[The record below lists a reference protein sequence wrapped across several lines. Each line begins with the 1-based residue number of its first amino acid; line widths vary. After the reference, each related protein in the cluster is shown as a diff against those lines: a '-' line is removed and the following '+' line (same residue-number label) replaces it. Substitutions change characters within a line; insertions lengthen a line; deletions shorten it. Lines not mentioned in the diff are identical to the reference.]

1 MSNSVATSTE
11 LKSLYDKIETWMP
24 EDGKLSKTA
33 IKNKAQNVTIK
44 NTANKFLRSEFKML
58 VENFGKTFT
67 SDNVQYDFTN
77 LIDMSKSELEAI
89 LSRIEQQKEPS
100 DSLIPIKGISR
111 IMQARLRDCN
121 IYDIASLIAQGRTT
135 EKRKK
140 LAQKLNTDVK
150 LVTAWVKQADLWRV
164 EGMTTDMA
172 YLLVM
177 AGVRHVEDLSRVD
190 KDKVLPIL
198 KGICLS
204 QIDYELDED
213 VLDTVLENACEIVR
227 YRITPSFKTFGK
239 EFVDDLREFVAQKL
253 EYSED
258 NPDNFVDE
266 GHIREYI
273 DRYFEDK
280 KDSSLAFYYNC
291 NIEVDDE
298 EPKHLF
304 RDIDELDEVE
314 LELLNG
320 RNIKKGLDFLDD
332 IQYTLPL
339 PRRITGTV
347 LYKKQSTKENLSKYQ
362 EFGYAPFVGA
372 KVEIDGIVSPSD
384 DQSEANKK
392 PSCTTDSTGRFI
404 IVLPE
409 RYSIKETVTITISQG
424 SNKQEFI
431 KSASEIIASVTEQ
444 HILDMFYELKALGSE
459 YDRVS
464 ELIESYEKLA
474 GDKRDSSL
482 KDAPEPDQDVEIT
495 PVEEELPGDDFLD
508 EEEDDLQGDTEET
521 LEDDEENYEVYLRSK
536 GGDTFVDYDAILDG
550 EKSDD
555 PSVPTSEGLRKELE
569 NLGTKYNKLQA
580 EILEMK
586 ECGSGRKTIKQA
598 FEYFTNNVGDVTAVL
613 EGQNFDDSRNEG
625 FVVIEEIFKG
635 ERLDVEKALPKVKL
649 MGNDDDAVHLSTDTA
664 PSRIHSYSM
673 LQRLVEPDITSGQRR
688 PLTNP
693 IDVMEFKKKMAENP
707 NLYPQASSL
716 GMGYVLNM
724 HQAWVPDG
732 FALGDLLYSLILAPG
747 EEQRLVVR
755 ENKQSYTIT
764 DEAEAADSTSEN
776 YAMDQEDDTSA
787 AFNYAVDQLSKGSS
801 SYDYST
807 KTGSFGASLGAGGG
821 TGGFAAMLGLSG
833 GYSKA
838 SGKGSSSAS
847 QSNSHNEASSTA
859 QNFQHSIKSASDK
872 ISQAKR
878 VSMEM
883 ATSEQTDSVAT
894 KIIANHNHSHAM
906 TVQYWEVMRRYKL
919 ETCIDS
925 IDLVLF
931 VPLRLIRF
939 LPQAGGALTL
949 GNVTPDSFDRAFFN
963 KRYDTI
969 IRYADAI
976 RKALP
981 YKYRT
986 GLDLIR
992 QYSSI
997 PKWRLQDIDVAQQAY
1012 QLTFCGN
1019 FLSFDDIS
1027 VTMVLKNG
1035 KGTVSGSISE
1045 GYRKELVASDKNNY
1059 RTSREL
1065 KTAIR
1070 DARNQTKGQKCTCE
1084 FILPANVTADDVS
1097 YIKIRHSYDDLDYTL
1112 YADFTSLSEAELKA
1126 YENMQDKLYDLA
1138 KDNNKSS
1145 GDRKKIA
1152 HYSSQLP
1159 EAFTTPN
1166 VTLTRREL
1174 RSLGTPSIWDVRL
1187 SSSVSGDKNSDGSVT
1202 NITAS
1207 LSDNSLDP
1215 TAIISVQT
1223 SYKTLRY
1230 NEFQKMEA
1238 TFQHIVT
1245 NPMDYSKVVWASLSD
1260 DERVMMLEQY
1270 TIDMN
1275 FELLDNI
1282 SGQTEALKDV
1292 NDIIPLLN
1300 CVNVKNMLGFYGN
1313 CMILPFTFPQRLA
1326 NKLNK
1331 TAADIQDMLYR
1342 YHTNNFRVPT
1352 TTVSLPTKG
1361 MIGEAVLG
1369 ETNVSEEI
1377 DLTRFWNWQDSPID
1391 KMDIDSSYLNGNDY
1405 LQGKSTKDVTALNM
1419 QGATAATPVTVPD
1432 LVSALANKQTP
1443 TFDNITGLDQ
1453 LKDVLNTATNSA
1465 ASGRDNAIN
1474 TSADVAKAA
1483 LSAAMASGQSQGG
1496 GNGGTTPTS
1505 DENDT
1510 VILTPDGNSSTFPT
1524 LDVDD
1529 TTTPSPSVSD
1539 TTTPTPS
1546 VSDTTTPTP
1555 SGSDT
1560 TTPTPSGNDTTTPDS
1575 DDVVG
1580 GDDIESDGRGSGD
1593 DDNSVPGTQN
1603 NNGIDYSRVPKLST
1617 GEIFFDVLEAYQ
1629 PNQTS
1634 CWVTCALILR
1644 HWLNE
1649 VSIDSI
1655 NPQDVVKAIG
1665 NVLVSNQD
1673 NFSSSNDRTLLD
1685 YYTKFTVRNMA
1696 EMTGTKVNKELG
1708 NLPYEDT
1715 YKIYIDAL
1723 GFKNKP
1729 YIDVDGT
1736 SNISQDKIYN
1746 MLRLY
1751 GPCIV
1756 CYDSDENPRKRVGH
1770 VVILRGVK
1778 KGATENEAQ
1787 YYIWDPDTGAS
1798 VISGESLR
1806 RRINQDLGRQ
1816 CSNSYSQQCEQRN
1829 PGFITAPNAKFL
1841 L

>member
-1 MSNSVATSTE
+1 MSNSAATSVE
-11 LKSLYDKIETWMP
+11 LYQLYKKIKTWKSGNDKL
-24 EDGKLSKTA
+24 KKTD

-44 NTANKFLRSEFKML
+44 NSEKKFTRSEFKTL
-58 VENFGKTFT
+58 VANFEKTFNYEDV
-67 SDNVQYDFTN
+67 SYDFKD
-77 LIDMSKSELEAI
+77 LIDMNKSELEAI
-89 LSRIEQQKEPS
+89 LTKMEQQKEPS

-111 IMQARLRDCN
+111 VIQARLRDCN

-140 LAQKLNTDVK
+140 LAQKINTDVK
-150 LVTAWVKQADLWRV
+150 LVTTWVKQADLWRV

-198 KGICLS
+198 KRICLS
-204 QIDYELDED
+204 LIDYELDED

-227 YRITPSFKTFGK
+227 YRITPNFKTFGVQ
-239 EFVDDLREFVAQKL
+239 FVKDLQEFVAQKL
-253 EYSED
+253 EYSEE
-258 NPDNFVDE
+258 NPENFVDE
-266 GHIREYI
+266 GQIYEYI
-273 DRYFEDK
+273 ERYFNEN
-280 KDSSLAFYYNC
+280 KDSSSAFYYNC
-291 NIEVDDE
+291 NIEVDED

-304 RDIDELDEVE
+304 RDLDESVE
-314 LELLNG
+314 AQLELLNG

-339 PRRITGTV
+339 PRKITGTV
-347 LYKKQSTKENLSKYQ
+347 LYKKQSTKENLTKYQ

-409 RYSIKETVTITISQG
+409 RYSIKETVTITISKG

-431 KSASEIIASVTEQ
+431 KSASEIIASVSEQ
-444 HILDMFYELKALGSE
+444 HILDMFHELKALGSE
-459 YDRVS
+459 YDRVNA
-464 ELIESYEKLA
+464 LITSYETKLA
-474 GDKRDSSL
+474 
-482 KDAPEPDQDVEIT
+482 
-495 PVEEELPGDDFLD
+495 EEQLLTD
-508 EEEDDLQGDTEET
+508 EK
-521 LEDDEENYEVYLRSK
+521 ENYEE
-536 GGDTFVDYDAILDG
+536 ILDG
-550 EKSDD
+550 KKSDD
-555 PSVPTSEGLRKELE
+555 PSVPANNGLRSELE
-569 NLGTKYNKLQA
+569 ALGKKYNELQDK
-580 EILEMK
+580 ILAMK
-586 ECGSGRKTIKQA
+586 ECGSGRQTIEQA
-598 FEYFTNNVGDVTAVL
+598 FEYFTNNIGDVTAVL

-625 FVVIEEIFKG
+625 FIVIEEIFKG
-635 ERLDVEKALPKVKL
+635 EKLDVEKALPKVKL

-673 LQRLVEPDITSGQRR
+673 LQRLVEPDITMDQRR

-747 EEQRLVVR
+747 EEQRLIVR

-764 DEAEAADSTSEN
+764 DETEATDATSEK

-787 AFNYAVDQLSKGSS
+787 AFNYAVDQLSKGNSS
-801 SYDYST
+801 SGYKT
-807 KTGSFGASLGAGGG
+807 QTGSFGVAL
-821 TGGFAAMLGLSG
+821 LGLSG
-833 GYSKA
+833 GYSKS
-838 SGKGSSSAS
+838 SGNAWSSTS

-872 ISQAKR
+872 ISQATR

-883 ATSEQTDSVAT
+883 ATSEHTDSIAT

-949 GNVTPDSFDRAFFN
+949 GNVTPDSFDREFFN

-969 IRYADAI
+969 IRYADTI

-997 PKWRLQDIDVAQQAY
+997 PKWRLQDIDVTQQAY
-1012 QLTFCGN
+1012 QLSFYGN
-1019 FLSFDDIS
+1019 FLSFDDLS

-1035 KGTVSGSISE
+1035 KGTVAGSISE
-1045 GYRKELVASDKNNY
+1045 GYRKELVASDNYNY
-1059 RTSREL
+1059 RTRRDL

-1070 DARNQTKGQKCTCE
+1070 DARNQTTGQKCTCT

-1112 YADFTSLSEAELKA
+1112 YADFSSLSEAELKA

-1138 KDNNKSS
+1138 KDNDKSS

-1187 SSSVSGDKNSDGSVT
+1187 STSVSGNDNSENTTT

-1238 TFQHIVT
+1238 TLQHIVT

-1282 SGQTEALKDV
+1282 SGKKEKDV
-1292 NDIIPLLN
+1292 EDIIPLLN

-1352 TTVSLPTKG
+1352 TTVSLPTRG

-1391 KMDIDSSYLNGNDY
+1391 KINIDSNYLNNIDY
-1405 LQGKSTKDVTALNM
+1405 LQNKSTQDISALNM
-1419 QGATAATPVTVPD
+1419 QGATAVTPVTLQD
-1432 LVSALANKQTP
+1432 HISALANKQTP
-1443 TFDNITGLDQ
+1443 TFNDITGLDQ
-1453 LKDVLNTATNSA
+1453 LKEILNIATNSA
-1465 ASGRDNAIN
+1465 ANGRDKAIEA
-1474 TSADVAKAA
+1474 SADVTKTTINAAANVARAA
-1483 LSAAMASGQSQGG
+1483 LGDTGEKKGDDKNSQK
-1496 GNGGTTPTS
+1496 
-1505 DENDT
+1505 DK
-1510 VILTPDGNSSTFPT
+1510 
-1524 LDVDD
+1524 
-1529 TTTPSPSVSD
+1529 
-1539 TTTPTPS
+1539 
-1546 VSDTTTPTP
+1546 
-1555 SGSDT
+1555 
-1560 TTPTPSGNDTTTPDS
+1560 
-1575 DDVVG
+1575 G
-1580 GDDIESDGRGSGD
+1580 GDKTTEKDKSGD
-1593 DDNSVPGTQN
+1593 NTPQKDKSGDNTPPG
-1603 NNGIDYSRVPKLST
+1603 K
-1617 GEIFFDVLEAYQ
+1617 
-1629 PNQTS
+1629 
-1634 CWVTCALILR
+1634 
-1644 HWLNE
+1644 
-1649 VSIDSI
+1649 
-1655 NPQDVVKAIG
+1655 
-1665 NVLVSNQD
+1665 
-1673 NFSSSNDRTLLD
+1673 
-1685 YYTKFTVRNMA
+1685 
-1696 EMTGTKVNKELG
+1696 
-1708 NLPYEDT
+1708 
-1715 YKIYIDAL
+1715 
-1723 GFKNKP
+1723 
-1729 YIDVDGT
+1729 
-1736 SNISQDKIYN
+1736 
-1746 MLRLY
+1746 
-1751 GPCIV
+1751 
-1756 CYDSDENPRKRVGH
+1756 
-1770 VVILRGVK
+1770 
-1778 KGATENEAQ
+1778 
-1787 YYIWDPDTGAS
+1787 
-1798 VISGESLR
+1798 
-1806 RRINQDLGRQ
+1806 
-1816 CSNSYSQQCEQRN
+1816 
-1829 PGFITAPNAKFL
+1829 
-1841 L
+1841 

>member
-1 MSNSVATSTE
+1 MSNSAATSVE
-11 LKSLYDKIETWMP
+11 LYQLYKKIKTWKSGNDKL
-24 EDGKLSKTA
+24 KKTD

-44 NTANKFLRSEFKML
+44 NSEKKFTRSEFKTL
-58 VENFGKTFT
+58 VANFEKTFNYEDV
-67 SDNVQYDFTN
+67 SYDFKD
-77 LIDMSKSELEAI
+77 LIDMNKSELEAI
-89 LSRIEQQKEPS
+89 LTKIEQQKEPS

-111 IMQARLRDCN
+111 VIQARLRDRN

-140 LAQKLNTDVK
+140 LAQKINTDVK
-150 LVTAWVKQADLWRV
+150 LVTTWVKQADLWRV

-204 QIDYELDED
+204 LIDYELDED

-227 YRITPSFKTFGK
+227 YRITPNFKTFGVQ
-239 EFVDDLREFVAQKL
+239 FVKDLQEFVAQKL
-253 EYSED
+253 EYSEE
-258 NPDNFVDE
+258 NPENFVDD
-266 GHIREYI
+266 GQIYEYI
-273 DRYFEDK
+273 ERYFNEN
-280 KDSSLAFYYNC
+280 KDSSSAFYYNC
-291 NIEVDDE
+291 NIEVDED

-304 RDIDELDEVE
+304 RDLDESVE
-314 LELLNG
+314 AQLELLNG

-339 PRRITGTV
+339 PRKITGTV
-347 LYKKQSTKENLSKYQ
+347 LYKKQSTKENLTKYQ

-409 RYSIKETVTITISQG
+409 RYSIKETVTITISKG

-431 KSASEIIASVTEQ
+431 KSASEIIASVSEQ
-444 HILDMFYELKALGSE
+444 HILDMFHELKALGSE
-459 YDRVS
+459 YDRVNA
-464 ELIESYEKLA
+464 LITSYETELA
-474 GDKRDSSL
+474 
-482 KDAPEPDQDVEIT
+482 
-495 PVEEELPGDDFLD
+495 EEQLLTD
-508 EEEDDLQGDTEET
+508 EK
-521 LEDDEENYEVYLRSK
+521 ENYEE
-536 GGDTFVDYDAILDG
+536 ILDG
-550 EKSDD
+550 KKSDD
-555 PSVPTSEGLRKELE
+555 PSVPANNGLRSELE
-569 NLGTKYNKLQA
+569 ALGKKYNELQDK
-580 EILEMK
+580 ILAMK
-586 ECGSGRKTIKQA
+586 ECGSGRQTIEQA
-598 FEYFTNNVGDVTAVL
+598 FEYFTNNIGDVTAVL

-635 ERLDVEKALPKVKL
+635 EKLDVEKALPKVKL

-673 LQRLVEPDITSGQRR
+673 LQRLVEPDITMDQRR

-747 EEQRLVVR
+747 EEQRLIVR

-764 DEAEAADSTSEN
+764 DETEATDATSEN

-787 AFNYAVDQLSKGSS
+787 AFNYAVDQLSKGNS
-801 SYDYST
+801 SYNYST
-807 KTGSFGASLGAGGG
+807 KTSSFGASFGAGGG
-821 TGGFAAMLGLSG
+821 GGGFAAMLGLSG
-833 GYSKA
+833 GYSKS
-838 SGKGSSSAS
+838 SGKASSSAR
-847 QSNSHNEASSTA
+847 QSNSHNEVSSTA

-949 GNVTPDSFDRAFFN
+949 GNVTPDSFDRTFFN
-963 KRYDTI
+963 KRYDTL

-1012 QLTFCGN
+1012 QLTFYGN
-1019 FLSFDDIS
+1019 FLSFDDLS

-1035 KGTVSGSISE
+1035 KGTVAGSISE
-1045 GYRKELVASDKNNY
+1045 GYRKELVASDNYNY
-1059 RTSREL
+1059 RTRRDL

-1070 DARNQTKGQKCTCE
+1070 DARNQTTGQKCTCT

-1112 YADFTSLSEAELKA
+1112 YADFSSLSEAELKA

-1187 SSSVSGDKNSDGSVT
+1187 STSVSGNDNSENTTT
-1202 NITAS
+1202 NISAS

-1238 TFQHIVT
+1238 TLQHIVT

-1282 SGQTEALKDV
+1282 SGQKEKDV
-1292 NDIIPLLN
+1292 EDIIPLLN

-1352 TTVSLPTKG
+1352 TTISLPTRG

-1405 LQGKSTKDVTALNM
+1405 LQGKSTKEISALNM

-1443 TFDNITGLDQ
+1443 TFNNITGLDQ

-1483 LSAAMASGQSQGG
+1483 LSAAMTSGQTQSDGGNGNNG
-1496 GNGGTTPTS
+1496 GNGGTTPAPDGSGSPTP
-1505 DENDT
+1505 
-1510 VILTPDGNSSTFPT
+1510 TPDGSG
-1524 LDVDD
+1524 
-1529 TTTPSPSVSD
+1529 
-1539 TTTPTPS
+1539 TPTPDGS
-1546 VSDTTTPTP
+1546 GTPTP
-1555 SGSDT
+1555 TPDSSGTPTPNGSDT
-1560 TTPTPSGNDTTTPDS
+1560 QTLGSDDQTDPIETVDEVLVLDEEEVSFDFTDMEEDMAACDEECQAEATFREKALQDENVYTYSREPEIRDNGNTIIYDVLPLTQPTNFSCWLTSTIILLDWLGTVRTPEALILNGSREELIESFKIAISKNIAGRYKDRILKLFTDDLAVDAQYNDSERYRRTDWTGALLFAWANGHFVTDAGLRMKRYSSHNLKANVIFDFLYKYGPCVILYDAALGDNFCGHAVVIKGITKGDS
-1575 DDVVG
+1575 DDTSIVYLQ
-1580 GDDIESDGRGSGD
+1580 D
-1593 DDNSVPGTQN
+1593 PFPN
-1603 NNGIDYSRVPKLST
+1603 NL
-1617 GEIFFDVLEAYQ
+1617 
-1629 PNQTS
+1629 NQMT
-1634 CWVTCALILR
+1634 LR
-1644 HWLNE
+1644 EFKQHCRE
-1649 VSIDSI
+1649 FRS
-1655 NPQDVVKAIG
+1655 
-1665 NVLVSNQD
+1665 
-1673 NFSSSNDRTLLD
+1673 
-1685 YYTKFTVRNMA
+1685 
-1696 EMTGTKVNKELG
+1696 
-1708 NLPYEDT
+1708 
-1715 YKIYIDAL
+1715 AL
-1723 GFKNKP
+1723 G
-1729 YIDVDGT
+1729 
-1736 SNISQDKIYN
+1736 
-1746 MLRLY
+1746 
-1751 GPCIV
+1751 
-1756 CYDSDENPRKRVGH
+1756 DESSIGWVFNP
-1770 VVILRGVK
+1770 VK
-1778 KGATENEAQ
+1778 
-1787 YYIWDPDTGAS
+1787 
-1798 VISGESLR
+1798 
-1806 RRINQDLGRQ
+1806 RIN
-1816 CSNSYSQQCEQRN
+1816 
-1829 PGFITAPNAKFL
+1829 
-1841 L
+1841 

>member
-1 MSNSVATSTE
+1 MSNSAATSVE
-11 LKSLYDKIETWMP
+11 LYQLYKKIETWKSGN
-24 EDGKLSKTA
+24 DKLNKTD

-44 NTANKFLRSEFKML
+44 NSKKKFTRSEFKTL
-58 VENFGKTFT
+58 VANFEKTFNYEDV
-67 SDNVQYDFTN
+67 SYDFKD
-77 LIDMSKSELEAI
+77 LINMSKSELEAI
-89 LSRIEQQKEPS
+89 LTKMEQQKEPS

-111 IMQARLRDCN
+111 VIQARLRDCN
-121 IYDIASLIAQGRTT
+121 IYDIVSLIAQGRTT

-140 LAQKLNTDVK
+140 LAQKINTDVK
-150 LVTAWVKQADLWRV
+150 LVTTWVKQADLWRV

-198 KGICLS
+198 KGICFS

-227 YRITPSFKTFGK
+227 YRITPNFKTFGVK
-239 EFVDDLREFVAQKL
+239 FVEDLQEFVARKL
-253 EYSED
+253 EYSEE

-266 GHIREYI
+266 GLIYEYI
-273 DRYFEDK
+273 ERYFNEN

-291 NIEVDDE
+291 NIEVDDD

-304 RDIDELDEVE
+304 RDLDESVE
-314 LELLNG
+314 AQLELLNG

-339 PRRITGTV
+339 PRKITGTV
-347 LYKKQSTKENLSKYQ
+347 LYKKQSTKENLTKYQ
-362 EFGYAPFVGA
+362 EFGFAPFVGA

-431 KSASEIIASVTEQ
+431 KSASEIIASVSEQ

-459 YDRVS
+459 YDRVNA
-464 ELIESYEKLA
+464 LITSYETKLA
-474 GDKRDSSL
+474 ESEEKNSVEGNRDCSL
-482 KDAPEPDQDVEIT
+482 KDYPGTDNLWEAT
-495 PVEEELPGDDFLD
+495 HEERELP
-508 EEEDDLQGDTEET
+508 T
-521 LEDDEENYEVYLRSK
+521 DDEEQLLTDKKEKPQEDEVEYDYASLRSK
-536 GGDTFVDYDAILDG
+536 GGATFENYEEILDG
-550 EKSDD
+550 KKSDD
-555 PSVPTSEGLRKELE
+555 PSVPTNNGLRSELE
-569 NLGTKYNKLQA
+569 ALGKKYNELQDK
-580 EILEMK
+580 ILAMK
-586 ECGSGRKTIKQA
+586 ECGSGRQTIEQA
-598 FEYFTNNVGDVTAVL
+598 FEYFTNSVGDVTAVL

-625 FVVIEEIFKG
+625 FIVIEEIFKG

-764 DEAEAADSTSEN
+764 DEAEATDATSEN

-787 AFNYAVDQLSKGSS
+787 AFNYAVDQLSKGNS
-801 SYDYST
+801 SYNYST
-807 KTGSFGASLGAGGG
+807 KTSSFGASFGAGGG
-821 TGGFAAMLGLSG
+821 GGGFAAMLGLSG
-833 GYSKA
+833 GYSKS
-838 SGKGSSSAS
+838 SGKASSSAR
-847 QSNSHNEASSTA
+847 QSNSHNEVSSTA

-949 GNVTPDSFDRAFFN
+949 GNVTPDSFDRTFFN
-963 KRYDTI
+963 KRYDTL

-1012 QLTFCGN
+1012 QLTFYGN
-1019 FLSFDDIS
+1019 FLSFDDLS

-1035 KGTVSGSISE
+1035 KGTVAGSISE
-1045 GYRKELVASDKNNY
+1045 GYRKELVASDNYNY
-1059 RTSREL
+1059 RTRRDL

-1070 DARNQTKGQKCTCE
+1070 DARNQTTGQKCTCT

-1112 YADFTSLSEAELKA
+1112 YADFSSLSEAELKA

-1187 SSSVSGDKNSDGSVT
+1187 STSVSGNDNSENTTT

-1238 TFQHIVT
+1238 TLQHIVT

-1282 SGQTEALKDV
+1282 SGQKEKDV
-1292 NDIIPLLN
+1292 EDIIPLLN

-1352 TTVSLPTKG
+1352 TTVSLPTRG

-1405 LQGKSTKDVTALNM
+1405 LQGKSTKEISALNM

-1443 TFDNITGLDQ
+1443 TFNNITGLDQ

-1483 LSAAMASGQSQGG
+1483 LSAAMTSGQTQSG

-1555 SGSDT
+1555 SGNDT
-1560 TTPTPSGNDTTTPDS
+1560 TTPTPDS

-1665 NVLVSNQD
+1665 NVLISNQD

-1708 NLPYEDT
+1708 SLPYEDT

-1806 RRINQDLGRQ
+1806 KRINQDLGRQ

>member
-1 MSNSVATSTE
+1 MS
-11 LKSLYDKIETWMP
+11 
-24 EDGKLSKTA
+24 
-33 IKNKAQNVTIK
+33 
-44 NTANKFLRSEFKML
+44 
-58 VENFGKTFT
+58 
-67 SDNVQYDFTN
+67 
-77 LIDMSKSELEAI
+77 
-89 LSRIEQQKEPS
+89 
-100 DSLIPIKGISR
+100 
-111 IMQARLRDCN
+111 
-121 IYDIASLIAQGRTT
+121 
-135 EKRKK
+135 
-140 LAQKLNTDVK
+140 
-150 LVTAWVKQADLWRV
+150 
-164 EGMTTDMA
+164 
-172 YLLVM
+172 
-177 AGVRHVEDLSRVD
+177 
-190 KDKVLPIL
+190 
-198 KGICLS
+198 
-204 QIDYELDED
+204 
-213 VLDTVLENACEIVR
+213 
-227 YRITPSFKTFGK
+227 
-239 EFVDDLREFVAQKL
+239 
-253 EYSED
+253 
-258 NPDNFVDE
+258 
-266 GHIREYI
+266 
-273 DRYFEDK
+273 
-280 KDSSLAFYYNC
+280 
-291 NIEVDDE
+291 
-298 EPKHLF
+298 
-304 RDIDELDEVE
+304 
-314 LELLNG
+314 
-320 RNIKKGLDFLDD
+320 
-332 IQYTLPL
+332 
-339 PRRITGTV
+339 
-347 LYKKQSTKENLSKYQ
+347 
-362 EFGYAPFVGA
+362 
-372 KVEIDGIVSPSD
+372 
-384 DQSEANKK
+384 
-392 PSCTTDSTGRFI
+392 
-404 IVLPE
+404 
-409 RYSIKETVTITISQG
+409 
-424 SNKQEFI
+424 
-431 KSASEIIASVTEQ
+431 
-444 HILDMFYELKALGSE
+444 
-459 YDRVS
+459 
-464 ELIESYEKLA
+464 
-474 GDKRDSSL
+474 
-482 KDAPEPDQDVEIT
+482 
-495 PVEEELPGDDFLD
+495 
-508 EEEDDLQGDTEET
+508 
-521 LEDDEENYEVYLRSK
+521 
-536 GGDTFVDYDAILDG
+536 
-550 EKSDD
+550 
-555 PSVPTSEGLRKELE
+555 
-569 NLGTKYNKLQA
+569 
-580 EILEMK
+580 
-586 ECGSGRKTIKQA
+586 
-598 FEYFTNNVGDVTAVL
+598 
-613 EGQNFDDSRNEG
+613 
-625 FVVIEEIFKG
+625 
-635 ERLDVEKALPKVKL
+635 
-649 MGNDDDAVHLSTDTA
+649 
-664 PSRIHSYSM
+664 
-673 LQRLVEPDITSGQRR
+673 
-688 PLTNP
+688 
-693 IDVMEFKKKMAENP
+693 
-707 NLYPQASSL
+707 
-716 GMGYVLNM
+716 
-724 HQAWVPDG
+724 
-732 FALGDLLYSLILAPG
+732 
-747 EEQRLVVR
+747 
-755 ENKQSYTIT
+755 
-764 DEAEAADSTSEN
+764 
-776 YAMDQEDDTSA
+776 
-787 AFNYAVDQLSKGSS
+787 
-801 SYDYST
+801 
-807 KTGSFGASLGAGGG
+807 
-821 TGGFAAMLGLSG
+821 
-833 GYSKA
+833 
-838 SGKGSSSAS
+838 
-847 QSNSHNEASSTA
+847 
-859 QNFQHSIKSASDK
+859 
-872 ISQAKR
+872 
-878 VSMEM
+878 
-883 ATSEQTDSVAT
+883 
-894 KIIANHNHSHAM
+894 
-906 TVQYWEVMRRYKL
+906 
-919 ETCIDS
+919 
-925 IDLVLF
+925 
-931 VPLRLIRF
+931 
-939 LPQAGGALTL
+939 
-949 GNVTPDSFDRAFFN
+949 
-963 KRYDTI
+963 
-969 IRYADAI
+969 
-976 RKALP
+976 
-981 YKYRT
+981 
-986 GLDLIR
+986 
-992 QYSSI
+992 
-997 PKWRLQDIDVAQQAY
+997 
-1012 QLTFCGN
+1012 
-1019 FLSFDDIS
+1019 
-1027 VTMVLKNG
+1027 
-1035 KGTVSGSISE
+1035 
-1045 GYRKELVASDKNNY
+1045 
-1059 RTSREL
+1059 
-1065 KTAIR
+1065 
-1070 DARNQTKGQKCTCE
+1070 
-1084 FILPANVTADDVS
+1084 
-1097 YIKIRHSYDDLDYTL
+1097 
-1112 YADFTSLSEAELKA
+1112 
-1126 YENMQDKLYDLA
+1126 
-1138 KDNNKSS
+1138 
-1145 GDRKKIA
+1145 
-1152 HYSSQLP
+1152 
-1159 EAFTTPN
+1159 
-1166 VTLTRREL
+1166 
-1174 RSLGTPSIWDVRL
+1174 TPSIWDVRL
-1187 SSSVSGDKNSDGSVT
+1187 STSVSGNDNSENTTT

-1238 TFQHIVT
+1238 TLQHIVT

-1282 SGQTEALKDV
+1282 SGQKEKDV
-1292 NDIIPLLN
+1292 EDIIPLLN

-1352 TTVSLPTKG
+1352 TTVSLPTRG

-1405 LQGKSTKDVTALNM
+1405 LQGKSTKEISALNM

-1443 TFDNITGLDQ
+1443 TFNNITGLDQ

-1483 LSAAMASGQSQGG
+1483 LSAAMTSGQTQSG

-1555 SGSDT
+1555 SGNDT
-1560 TTPTPSGNDTTTPDS
+1560 TTPTPDS

-1665 NVLVSNQD
+1665 NVLISNQD

-1708 NLPYEDT
+1708 SLPYEDT

-1806 RRINQDLGRQ
+1806 KRINQDLGRQ